1 MGSLCLCVYVCVLRL
16 HARAFVF
23 VSEHSGGSSRQFRPV
38 LLAPPGD
45 RDINLARIS
54 SSRIKVTRTHVLSL
68 HRCVYTYIHPCTL
81 VICTPCHISYAT
93 IRGGPPK
100 AKPYC
105 SLGNRFQLF
114 DLLSKPNLKFLQDQL
129 SFPLV

>member
-1 MGSLCLCVYVCVLRL
+1 MFVFCVCMPVHLCLSQNTLVAAV
-16 HARAFVF
+16 
-23 VSEHSGGSSRQFRPV
+23 VSLDLCSWH
-38 LLAPPGD
+38 PPGD

-68 HRCVYTYIHPCTL
+68 HRGVYTYIHPCTL
-81 VICTPCHISYAT
+81 VICPPCHISYAT

-105 SLGNRFQLF
+105 SVGNRFQLF
-114 DLLSKPNLKFLQDQL
+114 DFLSRQNLKFHQL
-129 SFPLV
+129 STFVPTSLVFR